1 NLRAFA
7 TLILLALGL
16 QLSLAGVANASG
28 SDFTLNWVAA
38 TPSTYNHRTG
48 VGGEFDGGGSA
59 HVVNS
64 LTGKDFFCGDRV
76 VFFTKV
82 DVAAGAVGAQT
93 IQIDFSFDTQP
104 SGQPGVGF
112 RDLLVAKP

>member
-1 NLRAFA
+1 MTIRSSGTGPHQPRRGFNLRAFA

-48 VGGEFDGGGSA
+48 VGGEYDGGGSD

-64 LTGKDFFCGDRV
+64 LTGTDFFCCDRV

-82 DVAAGAVGAQT
+82 AVGA
-93 IQIDFSFDTQP
+93 
-104 SGQPGVGF
+104 
-112 RDLLVAKP
+112 